1 MPRLTL
7 YDQLEDVPI
16 LGAIVGRGVAWS
28 RLGAEVPNLHQKF
41 PYDFRLG
48 APVVPYAQN
57 GSS

>member
-28 RLGAEVPNLHQKF
+28 RLGAELSPE
-41 PYDFRLG
+41 
-48 APVVPYAQN
+48 
-57 GSS
+57 SSPKVSL